1 MNKLTIV
8 AKLRLIAVV
17 APALLLLVAIF
28 LAEELHVFGAL
39 PRGIIENQYAS
50 VRAAE
55 GMENSLFKIDWARS
69 QPDGPQIVLDQTR
82 RFIDYIETA
91 RAHMTSRD
99 QAEKIAK
106 IATDAKPLL
115 EALHNSPPG
124 DDTLQPRLRELE
136 GSVADLVGLEEA
148 ALLDIAAV
156 AESQARTLIA
166 ITVVGAIVV
175 PWICFYLIVHLS
187 GGLFT
192 ELKEIRRRVEDLPE
206 RATLVDD
213 LHAIDEALTK
223 LGFPKPNPM
232 LAE

>member
-17 APALLLLVAIF
+17 APVLLVIVAIF
-28 LAEELHVFGAL
+28 IAEALHAFGAI

-55 GMENSLFKIDWARS
+55 GMENALFKMDWGRS

-82 RFIDYIETA
+82 RFVDYIETA
-91 RAHMTSRD
+91 RAHMTTRE

-115 EALHNSPPG
+115 EALHNAPPG
-124 DDTLQPRLRELE
+124 DDALEPRLRELE
-136 GSVADLVGLEEA
+136 GSVADLIGLEEA

-166 ITVVGAIVV
+166 ITVVGAIVI
-175 PWICFYLIVHLS
+175 PWICFYLIVRVS
-187 GGLFT
+187 GGLFA
-192 ELKEIRRRVEDLPE
+192 ELKEIRRRVEDLAE
-206 RATLVDD
+206 RGPAADD
-213 LHAIDEALTK
+213 LRAIDDALNK